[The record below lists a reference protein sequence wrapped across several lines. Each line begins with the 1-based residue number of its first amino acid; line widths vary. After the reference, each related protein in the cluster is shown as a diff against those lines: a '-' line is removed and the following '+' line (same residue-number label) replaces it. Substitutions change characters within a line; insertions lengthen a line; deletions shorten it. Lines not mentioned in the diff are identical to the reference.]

1 MSTGYSDIL
10 VKLMKA
16 FSSLPGIGPKSAER
30 IAIHLLKTNESEA
43 RELARL
49 IVETKEKTYFCEL
62 CRNLSTEKRC
72 HICNDPTRDRKAI
85 CIVGD
90 PKDVTSIEKTG
101 VYKGLYHVLFGALS
115 PIEGIGPQELRL
127 DKLLK
132 RIYEENISEVILATN
147 PDTEGD
153 ATALYLAECLKSGA
167 PTPVKVTRI
176 ARGVPVGSHLE
187 YVDQA
192 TLQRAMEG
200 RTVLH

>member
-1 MSTGYSDIL
+1 MSTGYPDVL

-16 FSSLPGIGPKSAER
+16 FSLLPGIGPKSAER
-30 IAIHLLKTNESEA
+30 IVIHLLKTSDGET

-49 IVETKEKTYFCEL
+49 ILDAKEKTFFCET

-72 HICNDPTRDRKAI
+72 HICNDPSRNRQI
-85 CIVGD
+85 LCVVSD

-101 VYKGLYHVLFGALS
+101 VYKGCYYVLFGTLS
-115 PIEGIGPQELRL
+115 PIEGVGPQELRL
-127 DKLLK
+127 DKLIK
-132 RIYEENISEVILATN
+132 RIHDEQIKEVVLATN

-153 ATALYLAECLKSGA
+153 ATALYLAECLKSDSNI
-167 PTPVKVTRI
+167 KVTRI

-200 RTVLH
+200 RTALT

>member
-1 MSTGYSDIL
+1 MSTGYPDVL

-16 FSSLPGIGPKSAER
+16 LSSLPGIGPKSAER
-30 IAIHLLKTNESEA
+30 IAIHLLKTSEGET

-49 IVETKEKTYFCEL
+49 MLDAKEKTFFCET

-72 HICNDPTRDRKAI
+72 HICNDPTRDRTLL
-85 CIVGD
+85 CVVSD

-101 VYKGLYHVLFGALS
+101 VYKGRYHVLFGTLS
-115 PIEGIGPQELRL
+115 PIEGVGPQELKL

-132 RIYEENISEVILATN
+132 RIHDEKIREVVLATN

-153 ATALYLAECLKSGA
+153 STALYLGECLKPDSG
-167 PTPVKVTRI
+167 VKVTRI

-200 RTVLH
+200 RTALT

>member
-1 MSTGYSDIL
+1 MSTGYPDIL

-30 IAIHLLKTNESEA
+30 IAIHLLKTNASDVK
-43 RELARL
+43 ELARL
-49 IVETKEKTYFCEL
+49 IIEAKDKTFFCEV
-62 CRNLSTEKRC
+62 CRNLSTETRC
-72 HICNDPTRDRKAI
+72 HICNDPSRDHSI
-85 CIVGD
+85 LCVVSD

-101 VYKGLYHVLFGALS
+101 IYKGCYHVLFGTLS

-132 RIYEENISEVILATN
+132 RINDEKIHEVILATN

-153 ATALYLAECLKSGA
+153 STALYLAECLKPDAGI
-167 PTPVKVTRI
+167 KVTRI

-200 RTVLH
+200 RTVLS